1 MTFKRNKSSQET
13 NGQSAF
19 PKRRHAYGKHTL
31 TLVAIK
37 NAN

>member
-1 MTFKRNKSSQET
+1 MTFKRNKSSQEIS
-13 NGQSAF
+13 GQSAF
-19 PKRRHAYGKHTL
+19 PKRRHTYGKYTV